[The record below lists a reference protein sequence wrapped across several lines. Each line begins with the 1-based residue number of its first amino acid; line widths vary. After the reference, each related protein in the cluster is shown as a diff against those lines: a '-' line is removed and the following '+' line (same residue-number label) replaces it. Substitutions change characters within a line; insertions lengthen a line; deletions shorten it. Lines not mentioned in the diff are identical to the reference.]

1 MPGKPPDLFRFW
13 EELKRRKVVKAAFVY
28 IAVAWA
34 ILEASDTIFPLL
46 ELPDWTIKFIL
57 ILLIIVFI
65 LVIVLTW
72 IYDITP
78 EGIKVTDRVDSAGR
92 ELARQKGMDT
102 RKRPGKTKSSVFYRY
117 AGLKKIVFPILI
129 ITPVILIIIFKQRF
143 TEIIGIEN
151 PKRVAAR
158 LHVNN
163 AKLSF
168 QAGDLA
174 GASGELELALV
185 SDPKYSY
192 AWSSLA
198 ALSVA
203 RGDLNKAVLQ
213 TIEAVK
219 FDPEN
224 FGAAYNM
231 AIALDD
237 KEDYHQAIRWYT
249 EAIRIDSSFVPAYSA
264 LGRVYN
270 KLSQPVDAVLILT
283 RAIEKSPDSEYL
295 YLVYKNLGNSHLMMD
310 QYDEAIRYLELSWSL
325 KPDTPETCLF
335 LARAYEASGRTTKSI
350 EFWQNYIGLETDTAK
365 TGPASRHLKEI
376 TIRHLKSIIE

>member
-46 ELPDWTIKFIL
+46 ELPDWTIKFVL

-65 LVIVLTW
+65 LIIVLTW

-78 EGIKVTDRVDSAGR
+78 EGIKVTDRVDAEGR
-92 ELARQKGMDT
+92 ESGSRGGKDA
-102 RKRPGKTKSSVFYRY
+102 RKRLGKAKSPGLQRYTVFR
-117 AGLKKIVFPILI
+117 KIILPILI
-129 ITPVILIIIFKQRF
+129 VTPLLLILIFKQRF
-143 TEIIGIEN
+143 TEIIGIED

-158 LHVNN
+158 SHVNN

-174 GASGELELALV
+174 GASGELELALA

-219 FDPEN
+219 FDPKN
-224 FGAAYNM
+224 FEAAYNM

-237 KEDYHQAIRWYT
+237 KKDYHQAIRWYS

-270 KLSQPVDAVLILT
+270 QLSQPVDAVLILT
-283 RAIEKSPDSEYL
+283 RAIEKSPESEYL

-310 QYDEAIRYLELSWSL
+310 QYDEAVRYLELSWGL
-325 KPDTPETCLF
+325 KPDMPETCLF
-335 LARAYEASGRTTKSI
+335 LAKAYEASGKITRGI
-350 EFWQNYIGLETDTAK
+350 ELWQNYIGLETDTAK

-376 TIRHLKSIIE
+376 TIRHLQSIIE